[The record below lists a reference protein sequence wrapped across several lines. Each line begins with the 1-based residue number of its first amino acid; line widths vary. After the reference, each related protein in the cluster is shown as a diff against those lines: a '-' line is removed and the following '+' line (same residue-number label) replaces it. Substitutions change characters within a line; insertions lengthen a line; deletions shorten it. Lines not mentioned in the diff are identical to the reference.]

1 MDSQVTHILMVDDHP
16 AILSGYESILKSFQ
30 EISSLKITI
39 ANSIKEAWTYCNIKN
54 FIETVDIVFLDH
66 SMPPY
71 TDLNI
76 QNGTELGK
84 RIKRLNPNI
93 KFVMLT
99 SHEEPLLIRDMIQN
113 LKPLGI
119 LNKSDITVQVLNEG
133 YERVRS
139 GMRFYSRTI
148 VKALE
153 NTVDISTKLDK
164 IDMKILYLLSQ
175 GVRNKNLSEHIP
187 LTQDMIY
194 KRKAK
199 IKSLLDLSDA
209 NDEELLKKLRDMGAL

>member
-1 MDSQVTHILMVDDHP
+1 METPITHILMVDDHP

-30 EISSLKITI
+30 DSTSLKITL
-39 ANSIKEAWTYCNIKN
+39 ANSIREAWTYCNIKS
-54 FIETVDIVFLDH
+54 FVETVDIVFLDH

-76 QNGTELGK
+76 QTGTELGK

-93 KFVMLT
+93 KFVLLT
-99 SHEEPLLIRDMIQN
+99 SHEEPLLIREMIQN

-133 YERVRS
+133 YERVKS
-139 GMRFYSRTI
+139 GTRFYSKTI

-153 NTVDISTKLDK
+153 NTADISFKLDK

-199 IKSLLDLSDA
+199 IRSLLDLNDA
-209 NDEELLKKLRDMGAL
+209 NDEELLRKLREMGVL